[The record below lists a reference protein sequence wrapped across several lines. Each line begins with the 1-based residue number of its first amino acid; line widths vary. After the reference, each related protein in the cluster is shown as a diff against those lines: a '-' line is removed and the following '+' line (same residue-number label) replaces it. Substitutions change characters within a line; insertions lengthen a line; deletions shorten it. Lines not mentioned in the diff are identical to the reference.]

1 MTLPV
6 RPTGPQRERRF
17 DLRVTAAFFVLLAL
31 LVVLAGAVARAM
43 ASAFEQRP
51 AWILALAGVGVA
63 VVLRW
68 VRRRRTLSASR
79 LARQATETLEQAAR
93 TAVDA
98 LDAPTPA
105 PALVG
110 AGGGVMTETRP
121 VVDPVFGAAGPESEV
136 AEEAEPCPA
145 EDPYEFEEEIA
156 ALCTRDGC
164 TGVEVVGGAGDLG
177 ADVVAWTP
185 DGRRLVI
192 QCKRYCD
199 GNKVGSQ
206 DLQRFGGTCF
216 TVHEADLAVVVTT
229 SDFTLPALEYAEQCG
244 ILCVGDDALR
254 GWMAGTAAAPWQAR
268 PAAG

>member
-1 MTLPV
+1 MTMPV
-6 RPTGPQRERRF
+6 RPTGPERERRF

-31 LVVLAGAVARAM
+31 LLVLGATVARAM

-63 VVLRW
+63 VMVRW

-98 LDAPTPA
+98 LDAPSPA
-105 PALVG
+105 PVLVG
-110 AGGGVMTETRP
+110 AGGGVLTEPCP
-121 VVDPVFGAAGPESEV
+121 VVEPMVEATATAA
-136 AEEAEPCPA
+136 ATEAEPCPA

-164 TGVEVVGGAGDLG
+164 TGAEVVGGAGDLG

-192 QCKRYCD
+192 QCKRYCE

-244 ILCVGDDALR
+244 ILCVGEDALR
-254 GWMAGTAAAPWQAR
+254 GWMAGTAAAPWQAH

>member
-6 RPTGPQRERRF
+6 RPSGPQRERRF
-17 DLRVTAAFFVLLAL
+17 DLRVTTAFFVLLAL
-31 LVVLAGAVARAM
+31 LLVLAATVARAM

-63 VVLRW
+63 VVVRW
-68 VRRRRTLSASR
+68 MSRRRALSASR

-98 LDAPTPA
+98 LDVPSPA
-105 PALVG
+105 PVLVG
-110 AGGGVMTETRP
+110 AGGGVVAEPCP
-121 VVDPVFGAAGPESEV
+121 VVEPVIGAAPT
-136 AEEAEPCPA
+136 EAEPCPA

-185 DGRRLVI
+185 DGRRLVV

-229 SDFTLPALEYAEQCG
+229 SDFTQPALEYAEQCG
-244 ILCVGDDALR
+244 IVCVGEEDLR
-254 GWMAGTAAAPWQAR
+254 GWMAGTGAAPWQAH

>member
-6 RPTGPQRERRF
+6 RPSGPQRERRF
-17 DLRVTAAFFVLLAL
+17 DLRVTTAFFVLLAL
-31 LVVLAGAVARAM
+31 LLVLAATVARAM

-63 VVLRW
+63 VAVRW
-68 VRRRRTLSASR
+68 ARRRRTLSASR

-98 LDAPTPA
+98 LDAPSPA
-105 PALVG
+105 PVLVG
-110 AGGGVMTETRP
+110 AGGGVVPEPCP
-121 VVDPVFGAAGPESEV
+121 VVEPVSET
-136 AEEAEPCPA
+136 AQTEAEPCPA

-164 TGVEVVGGAGDLG
+164 TGAEVVGGAGDLG

-229 SDFTLPALEYAEQCG
+229 SDFTQPALEYAEQCG
-244 ILCVGDDALR
+244 ILCVGEEDLR
-254 GWMAGTAAAPWQAR
+254 GWMAGTAAAPWQAH